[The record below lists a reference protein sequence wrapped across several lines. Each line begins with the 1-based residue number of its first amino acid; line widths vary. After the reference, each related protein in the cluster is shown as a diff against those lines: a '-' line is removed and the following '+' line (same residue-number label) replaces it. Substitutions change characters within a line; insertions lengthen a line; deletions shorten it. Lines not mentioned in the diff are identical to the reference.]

1 MIIAIKRMYMNPA
14 LDAFFGSNFKS
25 MQNWL
30 KISKKFEMTSKSL
43 LYTNHKGFPLIV
55 GVAVV
60 T

>member
-1 MIIAIKRMYMNPA
+1 MKPA
-14 LDAFFGSNFKS
+14 LDAIFEGVFKY

-30 KISKKFEMTSKSL
+30 KISKKFEITSKL
-43 LYTNHKGFPLIV
+43 LLFTNHKGFPVGV